1 MGLLPGKVSVNI
13 GLIVYGTIDRLTGGY
28 LYDRRLV
35 EYLRSNGHRVDIFS
49 LPSRAYV
56 LRLLDNFAQKTW
68 ERINGIDLDILLQD
82 ELCHPSLLI
91 QAWQKSKRIGRS
103 TIAIVHHLIS
113 DEPRPWMNKFFL
125 RLVEK
130 PYLQSVDGFIFNSQT
145 TRDKVFQLSRRPRPY
160 VVASPGGDRF
170 KISISE
176 DEAEK
181 RARRPGP
188 LRLLYVGLVVP
199 RKGLMELICALKS
212 VPIDQW
218 HLDIVGCLTMAPGY
232 IRQINRFIH
241 SHRLM
246 SSLRFHGTISD
257 EELSALFTTAQILC
271 MPFAYEGYGIV
282 AAEAAAI
289 GLPVLGSKSG
299 ALGKLVKHGVTG
311 LLFSSNDSQAV
322 AKAITDLYLNRNAL
336 ARMSRSALR
345 QSQNNPTWKQS
356 LQQIEEFLIH
366 TKNRSDS
373 TASIK

>member
-1 MGLLPGKVSVNI
+1 MGILPGKVSVNI
-13 GLIVYGTIDRLTGGY
+13 GLIIYGTIDRLTGGY

-35 EYLRSNGHRVDIFS
+35 EYLKSNGHRVDIFP
-49 LPSRAYV
+49 LPSRVYV
-56 LRLLDNFAQKTW
+56 LRLLDNFAQKYW

-91 QAWQKSKRIGRS
+91 QTWQQSKRAGRS

-113 DEPRPWMNKFFL
+113 DEPRPKMNNYFL
-125 RLVEK
+125 RLIEK

-145 TRDKVFQLSRRPRPY
+145 TREKVFRLSRRPRPY

-170 KISISE
+170 KIHISE
-176 DEAEK
+176 DEVER

-188 LRLLYVGLVVP
+188 LRLLYVGLVIP
-199 RKGLMELICALKS
+199 RKGLMELICALQR

-218 HLDIVGCLTMAPGY
+218 CLDIVGCLAMAPGY

-246 SSLRFHGTISD
+246 SSIRFHGPINDEKLSD
-257 EELSALFTTAQILC
+257 LFTTAQILC
-271 MPFAYEGYGIV
+271 MPFAYEGFSIV

-299 ALGKLVKHGVTG
+299 AMGKLVKHGVTG
-311 LLFSSNDSQAV
+311 LLFSRNNLQAV
-322 AKAITDLYLNRNAL
+322 AKAITDLYLNRHAL

-345 QSQNNPTWKQS
+345 HSLNNPTWKQS

-366 TKNRSDS
+366 VKNRSD
-373 TASIK
+373 TTTSIK